1 MWRLAIYEYH
11 EYWVFTNYN
20 GYYIRLDFGRLL
32 DSVLSMQC
40 VAAKFEVSEYLL
52 SYRKDYLIV
61 CLNMSLYLK
70 VLHNE
75 IKRATF
81 CNILSA

>member
-40 VAAKFEVSEYLL
+40 VASKFEVSEYLL
-52 SYRKDYLIV
+52 SYK
-61 CLNMSLYLK
+61 
-70 VLHNE
+70 
-75 IKRATF
+75 KR
-81 CNILSA
+81 LSYCVFKYVTLSQGAS